1 MIMKQ
6 DTFTLHTPL
15 ARRQWLQSMASLG
28 SLGAAASLLPF
39 SALAAATSKAPSGQA
54 RIISIGGALTE
65 IIYALGA
72 EGNLVGVDTT
82 SIYPAAATKLPSVG
96 YARTLAA
103 EGILALAPTHIVA
116 TEEAGPPTVMQ
127 QLQQTGLPVSILP
140 AEHRYEGV
148 IERIHKLGKILGKET
163 QAAALA
169 ARVQADWQRIAPP
182 ISAARKGSAQKVPK
196 VLFVLSHSPSQI
208 VVGGSDT
215 AAQAMIEYAGARN
228 AVQGV
233 KGFKPLNPE
242 ALIAAQPDVI
252 LFTDQGW
259 QAIGGAAGALRLP
272 GVAQSTAGQKRR
284 FVSLDAM
291 FLLGFGPR
299 LPQAVQALDAAIA
312 KAMQA

>member
-1 MIMKQ
+1 MNNK
-6 DTFTLHTPL
+6 THTQQ
-15 ARRQWLQSMASLG
+15 ARRQWLQGLASLG
-28 SLGAAASLLPF
+28 GLGAVSSLLPL
-39 SALAAATSKAPSGQA
+39 SALAAAPNIQASASKQ
-54 RIISIGGALTE
+54 RIVSIGGALTE

-72 EGNLVGVDTT
+72 QGDLVGVDTT
-82 SIYPAAATKLPSVG
+82 SIYPAAASQLPSVG
-96 YARTLAA
+96 YARSLAA
-103 EGILALAPTHIVA
+103 EGILALAPSHIIA
-116 TEEAGPPTVMQ
+116 TEDAGPPTVIG
-127 QLQQTGLPVSILP
+127 QLQKTGLPVSILP

-148 IERIHKLGKILGKET
+148 IARIEQVGKIVDKEA
-163 QAAALA
+163 QAAALV
-169 ARVQADWQRIAPP
+169 ARLQADWQRIAAPLAVRP
-182 ISAARKGSAQKVPK
+182 GLSAKVPK

-228 AVQGV
+228 AIQGM

-242 ALIAAQPDVI
+242 ALIAAAPDVI

-299 LPQAVQALDAAIA
+299 IPQAVQALNLAIA

>member
-1 MIMKQ
+1 
-6 DTFTLHTPL
+6 
-15 ARRQWLQSMASLG
+15 MASIG

-39 SALAAATSKAPSGQA
+39 SALAAASKAASGPA
-54 RIISIGGALTE
+54 RIVSIGGALSE

-72 EGNLVGVDTT
+72 ESDLVGVDTT

-96 YARTLAA
+96 YARSLAA

-148 IERIHKLGKILGKET
+148 IERIHKLGKILGKDA

-182 ISAARKGSAQKVPK
+182 IAARKGSAQKAPK

-228 AVQGV
+228 AVQGM

-242 ALIAAQPDVI
+242 ALIAAAPDVI

-299 LPQAVQALDAAIA
+299 IPQAVQALNLAIA

>member
-1 MIMKQ
+1 M
-6 DTFTLHTPL
+6 
-15 ARRQWLQSMASLG
+15 
-28 SLGAAASLLPF
+28 
-39 SALAAATSKAPSGQA
+39 
-54 RIISIGGALTE
+54 
-65 IIYALGA
+65 
-72 EGNLVGVDTT
+72 
-82 SIYPAAATKLPSVG
+82 
-96 YARTLAA
+96 
-103 EGILALAPTHIVA
+103 
-116 TEEAGPPTVMQ
+116 
-127 QLQQTGLPVSILP
+127 P

-148 IERIHKLGKILGKET
+148 IARIEQVGKIVDKEA
-163 QAAALA
+163 QAAALV
-169 ARVQADWQRIAPP
+169 ARLQADWQRIAAPLAVRP
-182 ISAARKGSAQKVPK
+182 GLSAKVPK

-228 AVQGV
+228 AIQGM

-242 ALIAAQPDVI
+242 ALIAAAPDVI

-299 LPQAVQALDAAIA
+299 IPQAVQALNLAIA